1 MEMERRQIVPVEPPG
16 TFIKEELDA
25 RGWSQRDLAYVLGK
39 KEQELSPIFNGTR
52 AITSDMARLL
62 GDAFDVPAEFFANL
76 QKQYDLSR
84 AKEPDPAIR
93 TRGMLQAAF
102 PVREMVRRGW
112 LNDSDPS
119 LLALQFERFFE
130 VKSLS
135 DVPRIAFTGAA
146 RKTRYDDDEPGHVAW
161 LYRVRQLA
169 RQIDAP
175 PYSRERLAG
184 VLLKLK
190 ALTIEPEEARQV
202 PELLRACGVRFV
214 VVESLPGAKI
224 DGVCTWLSDDAPVV
238 GMSTYYDRLDN
249 FWFVLRHE
257 CEHVLCGDGKE
268 REFFDN
274 LENEAASDS
283 PNIPAEERRANIAA
297 ADFCVPAAKMDS
309 FYLRKNPYFSE
320 RDVVAFAGIMG
331 VHPGLVVGQLQHRMK
346 KYNYLR
352 KYQVS
357 IRAHVLKTA
366 LYDGWGT
373 VAPANL

>member
-1 MEMERRQIVPVEPPG
+1 MDRRQIVQVEPPG

-39 KEQELSPIFNGTR
+39 KEQELSPIFSGAR
-52 AITSDMARLL
+52 AITPDMARLL

-76 QKQYDLSR
+76 QKQFDLSR

-93 TRGMLQAAF
+93 TRGLLQAAF

-112 LNDSDPS
+112 LNDSDPT
-119 LLALQFERFFE
+119 LLELQFERFFE
-130 VKSLS
+130 VKNLS
-135 DVPRIAFTGAA
+135 DVPKISFAGAA
-146 RKTRYDDDEPGHVAW
+146 KKTRYEDDEPGHVAW

-175 PYSRERLAG
+175 AYSRDKLDA
-184 VLLKLK
+184 LLPKLK
-190 ALTIEPEEARQV
+190 ALTIEPEEARRV
-202 PELLRACGVRFV
+202 PELLLACGVRFV
-214 VVESLPGAKI
+214 IVESLPSAKI
-224 DGVCTWLSDDAPVV
+224 DGVCTWLTDEMPVI
-238 GMSTYYDRLDN
+238 GMSTFYDRLDN

-257 CEHVLCGDGKE
+257 CEHVLRGDGKE

-283 PNIPAEERRANIAA
+283 LNIPAEERRANIAA
-297 ADFCVPAAKMDS
+297 SDFCVPTAKMDS

-352 KYQVS
+352 KYQVP
-357 IRAHVLKTA
+357 IRAHVVKTA
-366 LYDGWGT
+366 IYDGWGI